1 MWHLRRIHMESV
13 GHPDARFDPLT
24 VSFTDIAG
32 VPTATVLW
40 LENMGGKTSWLSLVF
55 CTLRPSLNEFLGMPD
70 KRLGD
75 YILATDT
82 AHVVLEFAQISGTR
96 RLTDSG
102 TRLLVGQVLQ
112 WKQRRQETNRESAQ
126 LARQFWAA
134 VVPPTGG
141 RLTFEAAVRLM
152 HTEDNQRRPMSDYLA
167 QLSSTMDAD
176 VFRPD
181 DNQRRWLTWLGLHG
195 LDPEVFA
202 DQLKMSADEG
212 SISERFHFE
221 DGDQLVQ
228 WAMPYIMP
236 PQVPEGV
243 SKVVEEVRGTKL
255 KRPELLVQQKFCR
268 SLETKLSYAAAQ
280 QSQLEEQ
287 RAEAVG
293 GWDAAVVLADQF
305 QAAMIREG
313 KAVEHHRGRAKV
325 FEARAADALSVRNQR
340 QQQSR
345 QAQLVAAR
353 LSYEAVSRRHGE
365 LTTKLQGAQD
375 RVDAWETTDRLRHMG
390 RLQARLDQIERLLQ
404 ELDDQAEPLRREVTR
419 AETRLAAK
427 LTTLRNAGQAE
438 LDRVDNSLKA
448 ARDQI
453 DRADDD
459 LQEAQDLDSRATGE
473 MAIAEERLRQQRE
486 WLRVTLSSIGDAVIV
501 ADRQARVLSALGAVP
516 VGRLVGGVRAVCGG
530 LDRTATIVQS
540 GLFG

>member
-75 YILATDT
+75 YVLATDT
-82 AHVVLEFAQISGTR
+82 AHVVLEFAQIAGSR

-141 RLTFEAAVRLM
+141 RLTFEEAVRLM
-152 HTEDNQRRPMSDYLA
+152 HTEDDQRRPMSDYLA
-167 QLSSTMDAD
+167 QLSSIMDAD

-181 DNQRRWLTWLGLHG
+181 DNQRRWLNWLGLHG

-243 SKVVEEVRGTKL
+243 AKVVEEVRGTLL
-255 KRPELLVQQKFCR
+255 KRPELLAQQQFCR
-268 SLETKLSYAAAQ
+268 TVETTLTYAAAQ

-305 QAAMIREG
+305 RAATIREG
-313 KAVEHHRGRAKV
+313 KSVEHHRGRAQV
-325 FEARAADALSVRNQR
+325 YEAKAADALSIRNQR

-345 QAQLVAAR
+345 QAQLVGSR
-353 LSYEAVSRRHGE
+353 LHYEEVSKRHGE

-375 RVDAWETTDRLRHMG
+375 KVDAWETTDRLRQVG
-390 RLQARLDQIERLLQ
+390 RLQARLDQIDGLLQ
-404 ELDDQAEPLRREVTR
+404 ELDDQAEPLRR
-419 AETRLAAK
+419 
-427 LTTLRNAGQAE
+427 
-438 LDRVDNSLKA
+438 
-448 ARDQI
+448 
-453 DRADDD
+453 
-459 LQEAQDLDSRATGE
+459 
-473 MAIAEERLRQQRE
+473 
-486 WLRVTLSSIGDAVIV
+486 
-501 ADRQARVLSALGAVP
+501 
-516 VGRLVGGVRAVCGG
+516 
-530 LDRTATIVQS
+530 
-540 GLFG
+540 